1 MFVAQ
6 RTGRR
11 PVRRRSSCRLFAG
24 ILATISLQAAHAA
37 LLQDVELDNA
47 GAVRRAIDSG
57 EATPNSLAREPGI
70 SILAA
75 AARAGSMEVVR
86 CERR

>member
-1 MFVAQ
+1 
-6 RTGRR
+6 
-11 PVRRRSSCRLFAG
+11 VRRRSSCRLFAG

-57 EATPNSLAREPGI
+57 EATPNSLAREPVNPDPRRR
-70 SILAA
+70 
-75 AARAGSMEVVR
+75 AARRQHGGRSLRAALAETA
-86 CERR
+86 